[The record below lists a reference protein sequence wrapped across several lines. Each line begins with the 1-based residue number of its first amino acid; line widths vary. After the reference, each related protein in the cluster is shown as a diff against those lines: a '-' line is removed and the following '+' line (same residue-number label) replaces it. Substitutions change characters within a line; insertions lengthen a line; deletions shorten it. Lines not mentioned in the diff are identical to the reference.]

1 MNFVFPENLYTE
13 VRIEDTFT
21 SYYYLKNDTVEQ
33 NGENNVI
40 GAKIRVFDG
49 KMWYTSVTNDLNSI
63 QNEIDSLALV
73 AKQNKNIQK
82 NKIVKNLG
90 SSKAKIL
97 KFQDEKSVRNITV
110 EQKAEICTNYKK
122 LCTDKSVKEIQMTHT
137 SFYAYS
143 TKKEFYSSKGAEII
157 QDYQRCYFYFGYELN
172 INGGNFYPGKQ
183 LFGFYFDELLNK
195 EDVIIKELKKG
206 IDFARNAKP
215 VVPGDYECVLAPS
228 VTSIFTHESFGH
240 KSESDFMLN
249 DKVLQQE
256 WVLGKKVGNEKV
268 TIVDE
273 GDTLLHGYCPYD
285 DEGNKKEKVFL
296 MTNGSLTG
304 RLHDA
309 KSSAVLQEKPTGNAR
324 AQNIYQNP
332 MVRMTNTYMEN
343 GSDNPEKM
351 IEDVKNG
358 LYIYDCNYGTGNST
372 FTIQPNKCYII
383 RDGKI
388 CEPVLVNVITGSV
401 FQTLFDIDA
410 VGNDLEFFSGTCG
423 KNGQSVAVAM
433 GGPTIRVKKLT
444 IN

>member
-1 MNFVFPENLYTE
+1 MNFVFPENLYAE

-49 KMWYTSVTNDLNSI
+49 KMWYTSVTNNLNSI

-110 EQKAEICTNYKK
+110 EQKSDLCMNYKK
-122 LCTDKSVKEIQMTHT
+122 MCTDKSVKEIQMTHT

-215 VVPGDYECVLAPS
+215 VVSGDYECVLAPA

-273 GDTLLHGYCPYD
+273 GDTLLQGYCPYD

-296 MTNGSLTG
+296 MTNGILTG

-309 KSSAVLQEKPTGNAR
+309 KSSSVLNEKPTGNAR
-324 AQNIYQNP
+324 AQSCYNNP
-332 MVRMTNTYMEN
+332 MVRMTNTYIAN
-343 GSDNPEKM
+343 GSDIPEKM
-351 IEDVKNG
+351 IEEVKNG

>member
-1 MNFVFPENLYTE
+1 MNFVFPENLYAE

-90 SSKAKIL
+90 SCKANIL

-122 LCTDKSVKEIQMTHT
+122 LCTDKSLKEIQMTHT

-256 WVLGKKVGNEKV
+256 WVMDKKVGNEKV

-296 MTNGSLTG
+296 MTNGILTG

-332 MVRMTNTYMEN
+332 MVRMANTYMEN

-351 IEDVKNG
+351 IEEVKNG

-372 FTIQPNKCYII
+372 FTIQPNKSYII